1 MSNYFEAS
9 LPKQNI
15 NNTFTS
21 NVEDLAGA
29 ISKANAEKV
38 NFLNISNDITR
49 KFGTKNV
56 SFIYR
61 IKTEKSILR
70 KMKDKKYHPS
80 ELQDILA
87 GTFLCKDQKTA
98 DSVAKELYNDF
109 HSSNEDE
116 NKLINFE
123 RKMEGLGKAG
133 DRTGY
138 QEYSEAYHMNLNL
151 NGLAVEIQVM
161 TKKVGRIKELAHG
174 VYEKA
179 RVGGEINPED
189 ARNAYLLFRKA
200 SLPNPEKSRR
210 RDPKGDRR
218 VSFNMES
225 FASFSD
231 YILMREFGE
240 QSEMTPEQLAAK
252 AAKKA
257 LKAKILDKFGHMGE
271 MDMLPLPEKYEIF
284 FDMAKVPGTKLI
296 PMSDIEPIRAR
307 VEGIENALRMMYAL
321 SIGEGAGLGRRVPV
335 QVKELGN
342 GKYQIIDGNST
353 YAIANKSGWK
363 FLPVTVE

>member
-15 NNTFTS
+15 NNEFRS
-21 NVEDLAGA
+21 AVEDVDGA

-38 NFLNISNDITR
+38 NFLKISNDITR

-61 IKTEKSILR
+61 IKSEESILR
-70 KMKDKKYHPS
+70 KMDSKGYHPS
-80 ELQDILA
+80 QLQDILA
-87 GTFLCKDQKTA
+87 GTFLCKNQDTA
-98 DSVAKELYNDF
+98 ERVAKELYNDF
-109 HSSNEDE
+109 YSSNKVE

-123 RKMEGLGKAG
+123 RKEEGLGKPG

-161 TKKVGRIKELAHG
+161 TKKVGRVKELAHTA
-174 VYEKA
+174 YERA
-179 RVGGEINPED
+179 RVGGEINPEL
-189 ARNAYLLFRKA
+189 AKHTYIQFRKA
-200 SLPNPEKSRR
+200 GIPFVKSGR
-210 RDPKGDRR
+210 RDSGGRR
-218 VSFNMES
+218 FDFSAVEN

-231 YILMREFGE
+231 YVLMREFGE

-257 LKAKILDKFGHMGE
+257 LKAKILDKFGHLGE
-271 MDMLPLPEKYEIF
+271 SDMLPLPEKYEIF

-296 PMSDIEPIRAR
+296 LMSDIEPIRAR